1 MADQLWRRSA
11 RDVVAL
17 LGRREVSPT
26 ELVEIALARI
36 EAVDG
41 AVNAVP
47 TRCPERALAHAR
59 RLESE
64 GPPEAPGP
72 GYLYGLPIVVKDL
85 TDVAG
90 VRTTRGSPIFAD
102 HVPERSDILVERLEA
117 NGAIVVGKSN
127 TPEFGAGAQTF
138 NEVFGATRNPWN
150 TAKTCGGSSGGAA
163 VALATG
169 EAWLATGNDLGGS
182 LRIPGSFCSVIGL
195 RTSPGRVARGPT
207 PIPFERLGNDGPM
220 AREVRDAALMLDAQ
234 VGESRL
240 DPLSLPAPAVS
251 FQAAVERLAPPARVA
266 WSPDLGIAPVDRE
279 VRDICAAAA
288 CWFETL
294 GAVVEAASPDLS
306 EARETFQVLRAHT
319 YVQAREELLETH
331 RDRLKPE
338 VIWNIEKGLGQ
349 DGPTVARAERA
360 RGALYQ
366 RMGRFF
372 QDHDL
377 LCSPGVVAPPFD
389 VETRYLEAV
398 AGVAFDNYVDWM
410 MLTYA
415 ITLTECPA
423 LSIPCGFTESGLP
436 VGLQLVAPHR
446 GEAALLAAA
455 ARFEDGH
462 DFAAMVPID
471 PRPGDPA

>member
-1 MADQLWRRSA
+1 MAEELWRRSA

-17 LGRREVSPT
+17 LGAREISPS
-26 ELVEIALARI
+26 ELVEIALSRI

-59 RLESE
+59 QIESA
-64 GPPEAPGP
+64 GPPEMPGP
-72 GYLYGLPIVVKDL
+72 GYLHGLPIVVKDL

-102 HVPERSDILVERLEA
+102 RVPERSDILVERLEA

-195 RTSPGRVARGPT
+195 RTSPGRVARGPA
-207 PIPFERLGNDGPM
+207 PNPFERLGNDGPM
-220 AREVRDAALMLDAQ
+220 ARDVRDAALMLDAQ
-234 VGESRL
+234 TGENGL

-251 FQAAVERLAPPARVA
+251 FQEAVERLASPARIA
-266 WSPDLGIAPVDRE
+266 WSPDLGIAPVEPE
-279 VRDICAAAA
+279 VRDICATAAT
-288 CWFETL
+288 WFENL
-294 GAVVEAASPDLS
+294 GATLEPACPDLS
-306 EARETFQVLRAHT
+306 EAREAFQVLRAHA
-319 YVQAREELLETH
+319 YVLAREELLQHH
-331 RDRLKPE
+331 RDKLKPE
-338 VIWNIEKGLGQ
+338 VVWNIEKGLGQ

-360 RGALYQ
+360 RGVLYH
-366 RMGRFF
+366 RVADFF
-372 QDHDL
+372 QTYDL
-377 LCSPGVVAPPFD
+377 LCCPAVMAPPFD
-389 VETRYLEAV
+389 IETRYLETV

-423 LSIPCGFTESGLP
+423 LSIPCGFTAAGLP

-471 PRPGDPA
+471 PRPPTGA